1 MILSLKIKNFLSFKD
16 EVTFSFEA
24 TKDKHLEEYHVV
36 EVAPGVRILKLG
48 IVYGANA
55 SGKSNLIH
63 AFEFLHEYW
72 FKVTNNKDVSININ
86 PFLLDNT
93 SRENPSEFEL
103 IFYVEGIKHIYSL
116 KITDKNVVSETLLQY
131 PGIRPA
137 EIFTRELFQNVSVIR
152 FNPKLKISSLEKKEI
167 EVNCLNNMSFFAAYN
182 KVNILLPEIERV
194 SSWMKNQINESVTPD
209 SSLIDEVK
217 RLIIDDAS
225 KKSYILNFL
234 NQADFNIENIDIQ
247 ISNKTNI
254 TDLLFEFLN
263 EENSSHK
270 IKEKKKQYF
279 LKTGPKAFF
288 SHKVIDNEGETH
300 LFDLPEQME
309 SQGTLRTMGL
319 SGVIN
324 LAIERNAFVCID
336 EIESSLHP
344 KLIEFVIESFLKQSK
359 TAQLLVTTHY
369 DGLLEEEDLIR
380 SDSIWFT
387 NKRKDGSTELYSL
400 SDFKGLNRISS
411 IQKAYKYGKFG
422 AIPNI

>member
-63 AFEFLHEYW
+63 AFEFLHDFW
-72 FKVTNNKDVSININ
+72 FNTTETKDEGTLVI
-86 PFLLDNT
+86 PFLLDNL
-93 SRENPSEFEL
+93 SRENPSEFIL
-103 IFYVEGIKHIYSL
+103 TFYIDGIKNIYTL
-116 KITDKNVVSETLLQY
+116 ITTEKNVVSETLLQY
-131 PGIRPA
+131 PGIRPT
-137 EIFTRELFQNVSVIR
+137 EIFSRELNQNVSQIR
-152 FNPKLKISSLEKKEI
+152 FNPKLKINKAAKEEI
-167 EVNCLNNMSFFAAYN
+167 EVKCLNNMSFFAAYN
-182 KVNILLPEIERV
+182 RVNILLPEIESV
-194 SSWMKNQINESVTPD
+194 ALWMKNQILESVGPD
-209 SSLIDEVK
+209 SKLIDEIK
-217 RLIIDDAS
+217 ELILKDDS
-225 KKSYILNFL
+225 KKSYVLNFL
-234 NQADFNIENIDIQ
+234 NQADFNIEDLDVELVSKTS
-247 ISNKTNI
+247 ISGFLSNLMNEREGTWRVQERRGNLRLNTNPKAR
-254 TDLLFEFLN
+254 F
-263 EENSSHK
+263 SHK
-270 IKEKKKQYF
+270 I
-279 LKTGPKAFF
+279 
-288 SHKVIDNEGETH
+288 IDSKGETH
-300 LFDLPEQME
+300 LFDLPEKLE
-309 SQGTLRTMGL
+309 SKGTLRTMGL